1 MTHRTAAFGKRG
13 FTLIELLVVIAI
25 IAILAAIL
33 FPVFAQARD
42 AARKSTCQS
51 NLKQF
56 SVAFAMYGSDYD
68 GLFPNPGG
76 RGVVGNTFNGAA
88 WYSATRNSATNQ
100 VTDSGQG
107 IYPYLKQRGNSTNNV
122 WSCPNSLPGAGSGQF
137 DVGQNYSMNDY
148 IRSAHP
154 GQIVTAAGNAP
165 ANYFP
170 AFYTGANPDFVEPG
184 PAQVI
189 LLFEVVQSSVGGNN
203 RNGSIFFSSPNLG
216 GNPSRYGA
224 AGLPIG
230 APEEYHAGKSTFL
243 YCDGHVKTTDPRA
256 TWNPAHQAAVQQF
269 NAAYVNA
276 RPGNPR
282 TGSGQTDQWCPGGAV
297 ICP

>member
-1 MTHRTAAFGKRG
+1 MKHRRTKG

-42 AARKSTCQS
+42 AARKATCQS

-56 SVAFAMYGSDYD
+56 GVAFAMYASDYD
-68 GLFPNPGG
+68 GYFPNPGG
-76 RGVVGNTFNGAA
+76 RGVQGNTFNGAA
-88 WYSATRNSATNQ
+88 WYSATRNATTNQ

-107 IYPYLKQRGNSTNNV
+107 VYPYLKQRGNSSNNV
-122 WSCPNSLPGAGSGQF
+122 WSCPNSIPGAGGGRF
-137 DVGQNYSMNDY
+137 DVGQNYVMNDY

-154 GQIVTAAGNAP
+154 GQAVTAAGNAP
-165 ANYFP
+165 AAYFP
-170 AFYTGANPDFVEPG
+170 IFYMGLNPDFTDPG

-189 LLFEVVQSSVGGNN
+189 LLYECVQSSTGGNN
-203 RNGSIFFSSPNLG
+203 RNGSIFFSSTRLG
-216 GNPSRYGA
+216 GRPSRYGN
-224 AGLPIG
+224 GRLPIG

-243 YCDGHVKTTDPRA
+243 YCDGHAKTMDPRT
-256 TWNPAHQAAVQQF
+256 TWPASHQAAVSRF
-269 NAAYVNA
+269 NPNYVNA
-276 RPGNPR
+276 APGNPR
-282 TGSGQTDQWCPGGAV
+282 TGGGQTNQWCPGMPMV